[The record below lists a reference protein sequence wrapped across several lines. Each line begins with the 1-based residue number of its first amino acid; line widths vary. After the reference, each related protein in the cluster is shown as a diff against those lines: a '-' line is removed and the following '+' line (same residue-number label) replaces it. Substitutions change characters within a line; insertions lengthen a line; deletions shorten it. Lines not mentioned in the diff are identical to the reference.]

1 LAVDSQNLLPDRQKV
16 SPHITVFYKY
26 SIFTFTMEIL
36 LAVICTDPGS
46 EVLSFKSS
54 FLHIEPKHVYL
65 KAAVLRIYGQEL
77 FPC

>member
-1 LAVDSQNLLPDRQKV
+1 LAIDSQNLLPDRQKV
-16 SPHITVFYKY
+16 SPYITAFYKY
-26 SIFTFTMEIL
+26 SIFTFTLEIL

-46 EVLSFKSS
+46 EVLSFTSS

-65 KAAVLRIYGQEL
+65 KSTVVRIYGQEL